1 MRHAGGNRPRT
12 GHVISPGDRLDIM
25 RRMPKPPVP
34 AEFSA
39 VLSNP
44 NPCVIGLVKPDGA
57 PITVATWYLWEGGR
71 VLVNMD
77 EGRRRIEWLRA
88 DPRVSLTML
97 DGARWYRAVSLRG
110 RVASLTD
117 DPDLRTIDRI
127 ATHYTGRPYRNRS
140 RGRVS
145 AWIDV
150 DQWHAWGFN

>member
-1 MRHAGGNRPRT
+1 
-12 GHVISPGDRLDIM
+12 
-25 RRMPKPPVP
+25 MPKPPVP

-39 VLSNP
+39 VLANP
-44 NPCVIGLVKPDGA
+44 NPCVIGLVKENGA
-57 PITVATWYLWEGGR
+57 PITVATWYLWEDGR

-77 EGRRRIEWLRA
+77 EGRKRLDYLRV

-97 DGARWYRAVSLRG
+97 DGDRWYRSISLRG

-117 DPDLRTIDRI
+117 DPDLSTIDRL
-127 ATHYTGRPYRNRS
+127 ARHFTGRPYRNRT

-150 DQWHAWGFN
+150 EQWYAWGFR